1 MLKMYDFHMDFQFP
15 GQKSLPRDLQ
25 MDMAS
30 PWQLKWA
37 SFLAMGLLVQ
47 ILFSR
52 HSLCIYPYVKTC
64 PFFLRPTFFSKNQP
78 TTIPQMFLT
87 KGSQLCAL
95 YQIWNTRR
103 KYLGFI
109 CPRVGQNMA
118 KVPKP
123 KTILF
128 HPLLWPKMLCLV
140 WSNWFQPQI
149 WLVPGHSNTQVSQP
163 IWKSLGSYFL
173 SWNWKSMW
181 KSYIL
186 NIFCFLKFF
195 GCLWFLGLYLVKNV
209 HFWAIF
215 TKICFCPY
223 HQHKWT
229 KFDQN
234 SI

>member
-1 MLKMYDFHMDFQFP
+1 M
-15 GQKSLPRDLQ
+15 
-25 MDMAS
+25 
-30 PWQLKWA
+30 
-37 SFLAMGLLVQ
+37 V
-47 ILFSR
+47 
-52 HSLCIYPYVKTC
+52 T
-64 PFFLRPTFFSKNQP
+64 
-78 TTIPQMFLT
+78 
-87 KGSQLCAL
+87 
-95 YQIWNTRR
+95 
-103 KYLGFI
+103 
-109 CPRVGQNMA
+109 RVGQNMV

-186 NIFCFLKFF
+186 SIFCFLKFF

-209 HFWAIF
+209 HFWAIL
-215 TKICFCPY
+215 TKICFCPTY
-223 HQHKWT
+223 EHILTKMNWKQFWIKFGSNFVHLCWWLGQKQDFVKIASKWT
-229 KFDQN
+229 FFTKWSPKN
-234 SI
+234 H